1 MKKNRENTVKYVA
14 WTILIALVVFSVAV
28 PAVAE
33 VKVQIKGHTTV
44 PSAPSAT
51 AITADSPGHR
61 K

>member
-44 PSAPSAT
+44 PSAT